1 MSILVWDEGRLCV
14 RRAYAQIFYFA
25 ESLVGSGFR
34 DLWKRIVQK
43 RFGGDLQLLIFATR
57 FETEVSLESKSG
69 EGKRG

>member
-1 MSILVWDEGRLCV
+1 MSILVWNEARLCV
-14 RRAYAQIFYFA
+14 WRVCAQNFYFA
-25 ESLVGSGFR
+25 ESLAGSGFG